1 MIYNQIYNDNDEKI
15 EEEVISKKKKK
26 LTKLKIVNYKFI

>member
-26 LTKLKIVNYKFI
+26 INETKNSEL

>member
-15 EEEVISKKKKK
+15 EEEVEVISKKKKK
-26 LTKLKIVNYKFI
+26 INETKNSEL